1 MFLAT
6 KKLRSRVFLNLEPI
20 ARIVTQQCVNCVPR
34 DSHTVPMVVNESAM
48 ANIPARIISPAE
60 RRANSKIIIPPAAR
74 SLITFT
80 LNISHRVSL
89 HVILRNSRTA
99 VTALREYCSKY
110 WLIPRAHRCEYLV
123 VNNGAERAK
132 CTYIC
137 VNPTLGDTAVIAL
150 WDDSSSHEA
159 FCITYTER

>member
-1 MFLAT
+1 
-6 KKLRSRVFLNLEPI
+6 
-20 ARIVTQQCVNCVPR
+20 
-34 DSHTVPMVVNESAM
+34 MVVNESAM
-48 ANIPARIISPAE
+48 ANISARISLAE

-123 VNNGAERAK
+123 VNDGADMRN
-132 CTYIC
+132 
-137 VNPTLGDTAVIAL
+137 VNVHMREPDTRRYRNHRFTRRFIESRKHFASLIRSVRSRRTRTLSTEEIAGK
-150 WDDSSSHEA
+150 
-159 FCITYTER
+159 